1 MSPEAAMRQALAAAR
16 RASGRTWP
24 NPPVGAV
31 VFRGDRVLGRGAT
44 RTPPGPHAEV
54 VALAAARRRHGA
66 AALRGASLAVTLEPC
81 DHVGR
86 TGPCTRAILEA
97 GIARVYAGHRDPAPH
112 GRGRGL
118 RRLRAAGVAVEVGVL
133 EEACRHQHRGFV
145 SVQSRGRPW
154 VALKL
159 AATLDGRIA
168 TRSGES
174 RWITGPR
181 ARAYVHRLRA
191 AHDAVAVGAGTA
203 RADDP
208 ALTARRAP
216 RAPRAGWV
224 EGVHGVHGSGGVPGG
239 EGGDPNDRIVRR
251 PARVVFDTRLRVP
264 ARARLFA
271 DDAPVFAVCG
281 REAPAHRRRALERRE
296 VRVLAVR
303 SAGGRVHL
311 PTALRRLAREG
322 LTALLVEGGGEL
334 AAALLR
340 ADLVDE
346 LHWIAAPR
354 LLGADGI
361 PALGALGV
369 GRLARAVALEA
380 PQVRRLGDDVVVE
393 GRVRRAGAGSAGA
406 ADRARARP
414 GAARR
419 RARAGGGP

>member
-1 MSPEAAMRQALAAAR
+1 MRQALAAAR

-66 AALRGASLAVTLEPC
+66 AALRGACLAVTLEPC

-86 TGPCTRAILEA
+86 TGPCTRVILEA
-97 GIARVYAGHRDPAPH
+97 GIARVYVGHRDPAPH

-145 SVQSRGRPW
+145 SVQRRGRPW

-174 RWITGPR
+174 RWITGAR

-208 ALTARRAP
+208 ALTARRGD
-216 RAPRAGWV
+216 RSER
-224 EGVHGVHGSGGVPGG
+224 
-239 EGGDPNDRIVRR
+239 GDPTDRVVRR
-251 PARVVFDTRLRVP
+251 PARVLFDTRLRVP

-271 DDAPVFAVCG
+271 GDAPVFAVCG
-281 REAPAHRRRALERRE
+281 REAPAARRRALEQRG

-311 PTALRRLAREG
+311 PSAFHRLAREG

-346 LHWIAAPR
+346 VHWIAAPR
-354 LLGADGI
+354 LLGGDGV
-361 PALGALGV
+361 PALGPLGV

-380 PQVRRLGDDVVVE
+380 SRVRRLGDDVVVE
-393 GRVRRAGAGSAGA
+393 GRVRESAPVRSRRAGRGAGARAGAG
-406 ADRARARP
+406 
-414 GAARR
+414 RR
-419 RARAGGGP
+419 RS

>member
-54 VALAAARRRHGA
+54 VALAAALRRHGA
-66 AALRGASLAVTLEPC
+66 AVLRGASLAVTLEPC

-97 GIARVYAGHRDPAPH
+97 GITRVYAGHRDPAPH

-145 SVQSRGRPW
+145 SAQSRGRPW

-191 AHDAVAVGAGTA
+191 AHDAVGVGAGTA

-208 ALTARRAP
+208 ALTARRVH
-216 RAPRAGWV
+216 AGA
-224 EGVHGVHGSGGVPGG
+224 GGAGAGPS
-239 EGGDPNDRIVRR
+239 DRVVRR

-271 DDAPVFAVCG
+271 ADAPVFAVCG
-281 REAPAHRRRALERRE
+281 RDAPAARRRGLEGRG

-303 SAGGRVHL
+303 SARGRVHL
-311 PTALRRLAREG
+311 PSALRRLAREG

-346 LHWIAAPR
+346 VHWIAAPR
-354 LLGADGI
+354 LLGGDGV
-361 PALGALGV
+361 PALGPLGLE
-369 GRLARAVALEA
+369 RLARAVALEA
-380 PQVRRLGDDVVVE
+380 PRVRRLGDDLLVE
-393 GRVRRAGAGSAGA
+393 GRVRRADVGSAGA
-406 ADRARARP
+406 AHRARARP

-419 RARAGGGP
+419 RAPAGGGT